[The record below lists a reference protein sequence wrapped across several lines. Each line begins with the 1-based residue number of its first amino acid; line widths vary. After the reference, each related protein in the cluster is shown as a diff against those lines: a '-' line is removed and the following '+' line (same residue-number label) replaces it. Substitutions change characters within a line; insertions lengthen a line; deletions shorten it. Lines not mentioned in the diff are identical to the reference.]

1 MFQSNRF
8 TGAAALLNA
17 GWTNQSGS
25 LAERDSKFPTELWS
39 TDSMEAATYWSVDA
53 TPLERVAIL
62 GRYAIYKYSTDDPD
76 PSPGFQSRP
85 SEDFLIFHFRGTG
98 SNMIAYDR
106 IESWLGESTIFSSLD
121 AALNIA
127 LEINIRD
134 YSQDLKSRLYQP

>member
-25 LAERDSKFPTELWS
+25 LAERDSKFPTELW
-39 TDSMEAATYWSVDA
+39 TVDMVEATKEFPDVEWSMDA
-53 TPLERVAIL
+53 THLERAAIL
-62 GRYAIYKYSTDDPD
+62 GRYAIYKYSTGDSDPYL
-76 PSPGFQSRP
+76 

-121 AALNIA
+121 EALNIA